1 MGSGA
6 SRERLPEHLEALLS
20 PVVSAVDLDLEKV
33 EVTPAG
39 RRRVLRV
46 VIDRDGGIGLDE
58 VTAASHAISAALD
71 SSDVMGATPY
81 VLEVTSPGVD
91 RPLTAERHWRRATA
105 RLVRA
110 ELAGGE
116 VVVGR
121 VLEAGEADAVLE
133 VAGSPRRLGY
143 ADVTAARVLVV
154 CSRAGAVAP
163 DDDPGEDDSGDE
175 IEPDD
180 REYDSGEDD
189 SGDDDS
195 GEEGG

>member
-20 PVVSAVDLDLEKV
+20 PVVSGVDLDLEKV

-46 VIDRDGGIGLDE
+46 VVDCDGGIGLDE

-71 SSDVMGATPY
+71 SSDVMGTMPY

-91 RPLTAERHWRRATA
+91 RPLTAARHWRRAVG

-110 ELAGGE
+110 ELTGGE

-121 VLEAGEADAVLE
+121 VFDAGEAAADLD
-133 VAGSPRRLGY
+133 VAGARRRLEY
-143 ADVTAARVLVV
+143 AEVTGARVQVEF
-154 CSRAGAVAP
+154 SRAAA
-163 DDDPGEDDSGDE
+163 EDDGDA
-175 IEPDD
+175 
-180 REYDSGEDD
+180 EDEQGHEELGHEELD
-189 SGDDDS
+189 EEDGDD
-195 GEEGG
+195 GEEAD

>member
-46 VIDRDGGIGLDE
+46 VVDCDGGIGLDE

-71 SSDVMGATPY
+71 SSDVMGAQPY
-81 VLEVTSPGVD
+81 VLEVTSPGID
-91 RPLTAERHWRRATA
+91 RPLTAPRHWRRAHG

-110 ELAGGE
+110 ELGGGE

-121 VLEAGEADAVLE
+121 VLETDEAGAVLE
-133 VAGSPRRLGY
+133 VAGAPRRLEFG
-143 ADVTAARVLVV
+143 AVTAARVQVEF
-154 CSRAGAVAP
+154 SRAAG
-163 DDDPGEDDSGDE
+163 SGRCGRRRR
-175 IEPDD
+175 D
-180 REYDSGEDD
+180 RRRDRRRERRRR
-189 SGDDDS
+189 
-195 GEEGG
+195 

>member
-46 VIDRDGGIGLDE
+46 IVDCDGGIGLDE

-71 SSDVMGATPY
+71 SSDVMGSTPY

-91 RPLTAERHWRRATA
+91 RPLTAPRHWRRATD

-116 VVVGR
+116 VVTGR
-121 VLEAGEADAVLE
+121 VVETDDEGAVLE
-133 VAGSPRRLGY
+133 VSGSPRRVAFAG
-143 ADVTAARVLVV
+143 VTGARVQIEF
-154 CSRAGAVAP
+154 SRPGVA
-163 DDDPGEDDSGDE
+163 DPLDEGEIDEGDE
-175 IEPDD
+175 IDSDD
-180 REYDSGEDD
+180 EDEDSDEVAHEHK
-189 SGDDDS
+189 

>member
-20 PVVSAVDLDLEKV
+20 PVISAVDLDLEKV

-46 VIDRDGGIGLDE
+46 VVDCDGGIGLDE

-91 RPLTAERHWRRATA
+91 RPLTAPRHWRRAQG

-110 ELAGGE
+110 ELGGGE

-121 VLEAGEADAVLE
+121 VLQADESGALLAVTDP
-133 VAGSPRRLGY
+133 PRRLEY
-143 ADVTAARVLVV
+143 AEVTGARVQVEF
-154 CSRAGAVAP
+154 SRAAAEADDGDDEDDEI
-163 DDDPGEDDSGDE
+163 DDDTDDE
-175 IEPDD
+175 
-180 REYDSGEDD
+180 
-189 SGDDDS
+189 S
-195 GEEGG
+195 GEED